1 MEKRACFSGFY
12 VRKIIV
18 RRCLAVIGISFLANI
33 LCQIFWVYRDRLK
46 VLHGDRLKVYMGTG
60 SKFTWGQ
67 AQIKH

>member
-18 RRCLAVIGISFLANI
+18 RRCLAVVGISFLANI

-46 VLHGDRLKVYMGTG
+46 VYMGTG

-67 AQIKH
+67 AQIKY